1 MFPSAIPYVSCACLV
16 SLARAVPG
24 AEGQHD
30 LVDGPRAAD
39 SMLHVHEDDEYI

>member
-1 MFPSAIPYVSCACLV
+1 MFPSAISYVSCACLV
-16 SLARAVPG
+16 SLAR